1 MFKNRTLISIF
12 CSVMVLI
19 TNSVVNFLMTP
30 FIVSKLGVDAN
41 GFITLAN
48 DFITYANLV
57 VIALNSMAARFITIE
72 YVRENYKKA
81 NLYYNSVFWGNI
93 VLTVTLLLPVIC
105 FIFRLENIIYI
116 PVHMVTDTKILFLFV
131 FLNFFIGLA
140 LPNWDCGTF
149 VVNHLEKTYILQ
161 ICTVLIRAA
170 VLLVLF
176 LVFTPKIWFVGVA
189 ATIVNFVTLATNY
202 FFTHKYTP
210 YLKIC
215 LVREKIL
222 FSTKAIKD
230 LVGSGIWNSFSNIGT
245 MCLNGLD
252 LIVCNILL
260 GPVTMGIV
268 AISKML
274 AGSIDEF
281 SMSLSRTFIPK
292 TVINYAKDDKQA
304 ILFDLGNAMKI
315 TTIALT
321 TAFSGVVVLGEDFFR
336 LWMPSQNA
344 ELLHILVVLAILKY
358 FFTSGTQI
366 LYVVFPATNHVKED
380 AISILISG
388 VVSFIVTVTLIKITD
403 LGIYV
408 VAGVSSIV
416 LIMRNIFFV
425 IPMSAKYM
433 GFSWKQF
440 FPYVGRSVFSC
451 LCLTGMF
458 IILKMVLAQDTWFTF
473 AGTVVLA
480 AFSGIAFNFM
490 IVFNKNEK
498 KYLYKKVCSRLRNR
512 RNG

>member
-1 MFKNRTLISIF
+1 MLKNRTLISIF

-30 FIVSKLGVDAN
+30 FIVSNIGVDAN

-48 DFITYANLV
+48 DFITYVNLI

-72 YVRENYKKA
+72 YVRKDYEKA
-81 NLYYNSVFWGNI
+81 NLYYNSVFYGNI
-93 VLTVTLLLPVIC
+93 FLTLILLLPVIC
-105 FIFRLENIIYI
+105 FIIKLEYVIDV
-116 PVHMVTDTKILFLFV
+116 PVQMVGDTKILFIFV
-131 FLNFFIGLA
+131 FLNFFAGLV

-161 ICTVLIRAA
+161 ICTVLIRAI
-170 VLLVLF
+170 VLLILF
-176 LVFTPKIWFVGVA
+176 NFFTPRIWFVGIA
-189 ATIVNFVTLATNY
+189 ATIVNIITLSIN
-202 FFTHKYTP
+202 FCFTRKYTP
-210 YLKIC
+210 RLKISFG
-215 LVREKIL
+215 RKKIL
-222 FSTKAIKD
+222 FSMKAIKD

-260 GPVTMGIV
+260 GPVIMGIV

-274 AGSIDEF
+274 AGSVDEF

-304 ILFDLGNAMKI
+304 ILNDLGSAMKI

-321 TAFSGVVVLGEDFFR
+321 TAFAGVVVFGGDFFA
-336 LWMPSQNA
+336 LWMSTQDSL
-344 ELLHILVVLAILKY
+344 LLHMLAVLAILKY

-380 AISILISG
+380 ALSILISG
-388 VVSFIVTVTLIKITD
+388 VASFIVTITLIKITN

-408 VAGVSSIV
+408 VAGVSSIA
-416 LIMRNIFFV
+416 LIMRNLFFV

-440 FPYVGRSVFSC
+440 FPYVGRSILSC
-451 LCLTGMF
+451 VCLIGIF
-458 IILKMVLAQDTWFTF
+458 AVLRVELKQDTWTTF
-473 AGTVVLA
+473 AISVALA
-480 AFSGIAFNFM
+480 ALVGLAFNFM

-498 KYLYKKVCSRLRNR
+498 KYYFQKIYSKLRNK
-512 RNG
+512 